1 MSAVGLFTPSLFLT
15 STSSFSAPTH
25 TPQQHQHQQHP
36 QVITTGKQGYE
47 LRYFS
52 IHEDN
57 EVADEE

>member
-1 MSAVGLFTPSLFLT
+1 M
-15 STSSFSAPTH
+15 H
-25 TPQQHQHQQHP
+25 PQQPHQ

-57 EVADEE
+57 EAADEE